1 MTTEF
6 TPFTAIAGGALIG
19 AGAVLAMLLLGRIA
33 GISGIVAGAIFP
45 ASKDEWGWRAAFLAG
60 MIMSPVLYTLVT
72 GQGPQFA
79 MPGSTAMSVVA
90 GLLVGIGVTFG
101 AGCASGHGVCGLA
114 RLSSRSIIATS
125 IFMLMAVAT
134 VYVTRHLIGA

>member
-1 MTTEF
+1 MITEF

-19 AGAVLAMLLLGRIA
+19 AGAVLAMLLLGRVA
-33 GISGIVAGAIFP
+33 GISGIVAGALFP
-45 ASKDEWGWRAAFLAG
+45 ASLDEWAWRAAFLAG
-60 MIMSPVLYTLVT
+60 MIMSPVLYTLVM

-79 MPGSTAMSVVA
+79 MPGSTATSVVA

-114 RLSSRSIIATS
+114 RLSSRSIVATS
-125 IFMLMAVAT
+125 VFMVMAVAT
-134 VYVTRHLIGA
+134 VYVTRHLIGG